1 MPESSAATSLI
12 AAARRG
18 DALALDRLWQL
29 FREYL
34 RLLARTG
41 IDASLRVKADP
52 SDLVQ
57 ETFLRATQH
66 FPGFRGETEA
76 ELAAWLRQILAQS
89 LTDLVRRYR
98 TASRQ
103 VERERSISEFV
114 EGSSLS
120 LAAMIGREASPS
132 GLIPRDRDA
141 GVLLAE
147 ALAELNPDDREVIT
161 LRNLEQLE
169 WQQIAAKMGRTAD
182 AVRMLWMRA
191 LRRLRPIIERR
202 L

>member
-1 MPESSAATSLI
+1 MPQTSAATNLI
-12 AAARRG
+12 AAARCG

-29 FREYL
+29 FRQYL

-41 IDASLRVKADP
+41 IDASLQGKADP

-57 ETFLRATQH
+57 ETLLRATQH

-76 ELAAWLRQILAQS
+76 ELAAWLRQILSQA

-103 VERERSISEFV
+103 VGRERSIAELL

-120 LAAMIGREASPS
+120 LGSMFGREAKEG
-132 GLIPRDRDA
+132 GLISSDRDA

-147 ALAELNPDDREVIT
+147 ALAEMNSDDREVIT
-161 LRNLEQLE
+161 LRNLERLE
-169 WQQIAAKMGRTAD
+169 WQQVAAKMGRSTD
-182 AVRMLWMRA
+182 AARMLWMRA
-191 LRRLRPIIERR
+191 LRRLRPIIEKH